1 MTDPCP
7 VIYTVG
13 HSNVTMEDFLQLLAR
28 HSIQV
33 VVDVRSS
40 PYSRYA
46 THFSQAPLKKALREH
61 GLYYLFMGD
70 AIGGVPQSSQFYDT
84 EGHVLYGKI
93 VATEAFQSAIK
104 RLLDGITNYHVT
116 LMCGEEPPE
125 GCHRHH
131 MIAKVL
137 RERGVRVLHIRGDGS
152 LEDDEDVARRNRLGT
167 KDNPNQHTLFGSAPT
182 EVEEWRSA
190 RPVRMRDGSRE

>member
-1 MTDPCP
+1 MTKICP

-13 HSNVTMEDFLQLLAR
+13 HSNVTMEDFLSLLDS

-70 AIGGVPQSSQFYDT
+70 AIGGVPRAPQFYDT
-84 EGHVLYGKI
+84 EGHVLYSKI
-93 VATEAFQSAIK
+93 AATETFQQAIG
-104 RLLDGITNYHVT
+104 RLLDGVKRYRVT

-131 MIAKVL
+131 LISKVL
-137 RERGVRVLHIRGDGS
+137 RELGIRVMHIRGDGH
-152 LEDDEDVARRNRLGT
+152 LEDDEDVSRRNRLGT
-167 KDNPNQHTLFGSAPT
+167 KDNPDQHTLFGNTPAP
-182 EVEEWRSA
+182 VEEWRSA
-190 RPVRMRDGSRE
+190 RPVRVPGENRE